1 MFYIHEPMMAF
12 SVAEMDLVPS
22 LLIRKVS
29 SLGGIDKLEEEHW
42 TSIYCKIKGIPFQA
56 FSNIFG
62 NDIELADGTIVEMK
76 CMKVNSLKDRRWIMH
91 PSLTRIVPEWST
103 SETAEENM
111 LKIVNSYN
119 ELILKTFQGKPARWG
134 ILLYLGDFSS
144 FMYFEY
150 PIMQLNVSRL
160 SARYKSVER
169 VKASRRSTT
178 NLWISDDNNKIMSIT
193 SPLAGMKIQPYFY
206 VPEPHPNRYV
216 FDLRSQPVP
225 IETSIQKLISKKA
238 DEKQCSHDEVISSI
252 LGQQH
257 SENSEELVSEP
268 SITFEVVQMLG
279 GIGSD
284 WKTSL
289 IRRLLE

>member
-1 MFYIHEPMMAF
+1 
-12 SVAEMDLVPS
+12 
-22 LLIRKVS
+22 
-29 SLGGIDKLEEEHW
+29 
-42 TSIYCKIKGIPFQA
+42 
-56 FSNIFG
+56 
-62 NDIELADGTIVEMK
+62 
-76 CMKVNSLKDRRWIMH
+76 
-91 PSLTRIVPEWST
+91 
-103 SETAEENM
+103 
-111 LKIVNSYN
+111 
-119 ELILKTFQGKPARWG
+119 
-134 ILLYLGDFSS
+134 
-144 FMYFEY
+144 MYFEY

-193 SPLAGMKIQPYFY
+193 SPLAGMKIQPYFF
-206 VPEPHPNRYV
+206 VPEPDPNRYV